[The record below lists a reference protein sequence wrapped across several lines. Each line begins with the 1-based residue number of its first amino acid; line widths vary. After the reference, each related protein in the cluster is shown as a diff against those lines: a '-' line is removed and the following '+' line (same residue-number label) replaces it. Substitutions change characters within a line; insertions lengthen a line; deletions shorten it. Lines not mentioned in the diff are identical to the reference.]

1 MRPRHRPYGT
11 GCGKRASCPQGE
23 GPRPNVY
30 PKRLRVVFPLVRSS
44 FGRVVGV
51 GSRPQFYIGD
61 KKKNQAV
68 NTNDIRK
75 AAVLRLTSLL
85 ATTLT
90 VGRVLV
96 VARAAN
102 VAMITNAAVSTKK
115 MTSIITRLPDFELRF
130 VKYSHRMKSKARHNG
145 RNG

>member
-1 MRPRHRPYGT
+1 VLARIG
-11 GCGKRASCPQGE
+11 G
-23 GPRPNVY
+23 
-30 PKRLRVVFPLVRSS
+30 
-44 FGRVVGV
+44 VGV
-51 GSRPQFYIGD
+51 GSRPRFYIGD

-75 AAVLRLTSLL
+75 AAVLRLTILL

-102 VAMITNAAVSTKK
+102 VAMITNATVSTKK

-130 VKYSHRMKSKARHNG
+130 GKLHIG
-145 RNG
+145 RSRRPDITDETVRLVGSTPIE